1 MIEQSGSGSQTRLYG
16 VQYPERGAPYL
27 VENLLMIVGVS
38 HILYNLK
45 GIMKS
50 ILIGNW
56 IISTRAVHF
65 KLIFYLDFTLFC
77 CKNMVNYTFD

>member
-1 MIEQSGSGSQTRLYG
+1 
-16 VQYPERGAPYL
+16 
-27 VENLLMIVGVS
+27 MIVGTS